1 MSQKTTQ
8 VATEATDD
16 ALNISD
22 NISSEHSDND
32 MLSLGHQVD
41 EIPSS
46 STSIDADV
54 SSPSISA
61 SDRPAPS
68 QNMMSPTNIPRRR
81 HSSVSS
87 VDSVA
92 AGRSQGKP
100 GFGSTPPKRHR
111 SQLSATFVP
120 RKSITFAS
128 HVSTSNDSSRHP
140 SQQYQHVPTP
150 NSKIQKWVSVIPSG
164 PDVGISSGS
173 PSFSQDHVMGPPGAS
188 NAART
193 KSSGSTP
200 TGKTKRRQF
209 VIGF

>member
-1 MSQKTTQ
+1 MSQKTTP
-8 VATEATDD
+8 VTTEATDD
-16 ALNISD
+16 RLNIANNVD
-22 NISSEHSDND
+22 SEHSD
-32 MLSLGHQVD
+32 HVD
-41 EIPSS
+41 ETP
-46 STSIDADV
+46 STSVDPHV

-68 QNMMSPTNIPRRR
+68 QMMMSPSNIPRRR

-92 AGRSQGKP
+92 AGRSHGKP

-128 HVSTSNDSSRHP
+128 QVLTHDGSSRLP
-140 SQQYQHVPTP
+140 SQQYQLVPSP
-150 NSKIQKWVSVIPSG
+150 SSKIQKRVSVIPSG

-188 NAART
+188 NVAVPKT
-193 KSSGSTP
+193 SGSTP
-200 TGKTKRRQF
+200 TGKTKRRKF